1 MGVGR
6 QIIFALI
13 AGAIA
18 LYYSG
23 RSKVLFDAIDKT
35 IFGSYG
41 CISAPKIQELALQY
55 FNIRGRAE
63 SIRMILQDNEVPY
76 SEVNFGEDEWVEIK
90 KKGIETGIFTF
101 GQGFITYYL
110 LKVFTLIYL
119 IAAALFSVK

>member
-6 QIIFALI
+6 QIIIVLI

-41 CISAPKIQELALQY
+41 CISAPKIEELALQY

-76 SEVNFGEDEWVEIK
+76 SEVIFGEDEWVEIK
-90 KKGIETGIFTF
+90 KKGIETGTFTF
-101 GQGFITYYL
+101 GQGLTYYL
-110 LKVFTLIYL
+110 LKVIYSNL
-119 IAAALFSVK
+119 SNCSCII